1 MRMNMLK
8 NGKCGNHLKSLKTF
22 SDNYKKE
29 YKKNTG
35 RSFSKPFCE
44 HITNAKDD
52 SDAKEAVLSF
62 WYFRECERVMKDSE
76 NMIPE
81 DLKIRREQYEAEV
94 INEVRMKFGKPMDNV
109 DVRFELQYIKNL
121 KAHLSKT

>member
-1 MRMNMLK
+1 MEFCESTFKLSDQLRGEQRRLANEYAEKME
-8 NGKCGNHLKSLKTF
+8 KCGNHLKSLKTF

-94 INEVRMKFGKPMDNV
+94 INEVRMK
-109 DVRFELQYIKNL
+109 
-121 KAHLSKT
+121 

>member
-1 MRMNMLK
+1 
-8 NGKCGNHLKSLKTF
+8 
-22 SDNYKKE
+22 
-29 YKKNTG
+29 
-35 RSFSKPFCE
+35 
-44 HITNAKDD
+44 
-52 SDAKEAVLSF
+52 
-62 WYFRECERVMKDSE
+62 MKDSE